1 MAGVRL
7 KAGGVYNFSSNAG
20 NTKLQLNFGTT
31 FPYGL
36 TADDTI
42 TIKGGHHATS
52 PLTLLTVEGN
62 IEADADVIAFSTS
75 DQRLKDN
82 IFIIEDPLEK
92 INALKGVTFN
102 WNDKAPAWTR
112 KDKWQSKDKRDVGV
126 IAQDVIKVLPEA
138 VNHRTGDEKYL
149 AVDYKK
155 LVPLLIE
162 SVKDLDKKI
171 KMLENKLDKLTTK

>member
-52 PLTLLTVEGN
+52 PLTLLVVEGN

-102 WNDKAPAWTR
+102 CNF
-112 KDKWQSKDKRDVGV
+112 
-126 IAQDVIKVLPEA
+126 VLPEA